1 MTLTLAPDIERT
13 LTDALRA
20 HADIIALNTRIRVTP
35 PDDKSTSWVQVTVIS
50 ARQVNHPDHLTEFM
64 VQLNCVA
71 GATGGVPEANT
82 LQRTVR
88 AVLGT
93 LTPPASIVGIH
104 RDQDTDMEP
113 ARDWVALTAL
123 IWAHP

>member
-1 MTLTLAPDIERT
+1 MTLTLAPDIEKT
-13 LTDALRA
+13 VADTLRA

-35 PDDKSTSWVQVTVIS
+35 PDDKTTSWVQITVIS
-50 ARQVNHPDHLTEFM
+50 ARQVNQPDHLTEFM
-64 VQLNCVA
+64 LQINCVA

-93 LTPPASIVGIH
+93 LTPPAVIVGVH
-104 RDQDTDMEP
+104 RDRDTELEP

-123 IWAHP
+123 VYAHP